1 MTSAELVVDLSRLGV
16 KLWVDGDQLRFKAP
30 QGALTPELKARLRE
44 QKGELVNFLCRVRES
59 LESSEAPPIRPVARR
74 GDVPLSYAQERLW
87 IIDQW
92 ESNAAYNIFDEILIE
107 GRINPA
113 ALEQSLNEIIRR
125 HETLR
130 TTFVIC
136 DRRPVQ
142 RIAPTRNFSIRLINL
157 DGLSGPDRD
166 SELSHLVLAEIA
178 RPFNLAQ
185 GPLLRV
191 WLFRLEA
198 ERHVLLF
205 NLHHI
210 ISDGWSTGVLIKE
223 LAAFYKAFTSGHSSP
238 LPELS
243 VQYADYAQW
252 QREWMNGDRLEN
264 HLRFWKERL
273 EGAPASLDLPSDRRR
288 PPVRTSRGA
297 AHQFTLPADLSAEV
311 RRLSQQERVTPFMVL
326 LAAWKTL
333 LWRYAGQD
341 DIVVGSPHANRN
353 RTEIEDL
360 IGFFVNTLVLR
371 TNLSGHLSFQELL
384 ARVRETTIS
393 AQAHQDLPF
402 EKLVEEI
409 QPDRDP
415 SRTPL
420 FQVVFVFQ
428 NAPMREMEAPGLILK
443 RLDLPTET
451 SKFDLSL
458 TITDAEPS
466 LPAVIEYSTDLFE
479 GATIRRMLT
488 HFQNLLKGA
497 VADPG
502 QRLSELPLLTEV
514 ERRQLLEWNRS
525 GARYPAETCLHQL
538 FEAQV
543 AQTPN
548 AVAVAFEGARFSY
561 QQLNA
566 RANQLGRHLRAL
578 GVGPDV
584 LVGLYLDRSL
594 DLVVAMLAVLKAG
607 GAYLPLD
614 LAYPPDRLAFMLED
628 SQTTLLIT
636 KRSRVEDRESQSAT
650 LDLQSLILDPRVRV
664 ICIDGERELI
674 ERQSVEN
681 PTNEATANNLAY
693 VIYTSGSTGRPKGAL
708 VTHANVVRLF
718 SATQDWYH
726 FDERD
731 VWTLFHS
738 YAFDFSVWELWGA
751 LLHGGRLVIV
761 PYWVSR
767 SPEAFHELLRREQVT
782 VLNQTPSAFRQLIR
796 TAAPPSVM
804 PSVIVDEQTETA
816 PELAL
821 RLVIFG
827 GEALE
832 LQSLKPWF
840 DRHGDERPQLVNM
853 YGITETTVHVSF
865 RPIRATDLEEGRG
878 SVIGGAIPDLEIYV
892 LDGHLRPAPI
902 GVPGEMYVGGAGVAR
917 GYLNRPELTA
927 ERFIPDPFGGAVG
940 ARLYRTGDLA
950 RYLADGDLEYLG
962 RTDHQVKIRGFR
974 IELGEIEAS
983 LNTHPLIGEAAV
995 LVREDSPGEKRLVA
1009 YLVTKPETAPS
1020 ISELREF
1027 LKQKLPEYMTP
1038 AAFVAL
1044 DALPLTENGKLDRR
1058 ALPAPDAARPELEEA
1073 YAAPRNAREELLAEI
1088 WASVLNV
1095 DRVGIHDNFFELG
1108 GHSLLGTQL
1117 MSRVN
1122 EGFHVNLPLRVL
1134 FESPTVA
1141 GLTERIESA
1150 LVSGEK
1156 SAIPPIKI
1164 VSREEP
1170 LPLSYAQENLWLYEQ
1185 LAPGTPTYTT
1195 CRSGRVWGLLNPIAV
1210 EEVVNGLLQ
1219 RHEPLRTSYTS
1230 IDGTPFQ
1237 IINPHHR
1244 FQLPLVDLSGLSKAD
1259 REEMALRLSNES
1271 AQRPLPLTEPTVA
1284 RAHLLRLDREEHVF
1298 VLAIHH
1304 IAYDLWSGGILLGEI
1319 ERAYL
1324 AYSGGEQLRLPPLPI
1339 QYADFAV
1346 WQRNYLQGEILER
1359 QFSYWGEK
1367 LKGLSAMPLELP
1379 TDRPRP
1385 AIETMRGAIIHPK
1398 FPKGLSD
1405 EIRSLAMR
1413 EGVTQFVILLAVFQT
1428 LLNRYTRQDDIATG
1442 SVITNRNRV
1451 ELEDAVGFFD
1461 NTIVLRSDASGH
1473 PSFREFLRRVR
1484 DTALGAHANP
1494 HLPFDLLVKELQPE
1508 RASNRTPLIQAMF
1521 VFLLNYPAMERE
1533 LANLKVVP
1541 YNLNSGKAGFDLF
1554 LGLHES
1560 ERGIVGE
1567 LGYNCDLFDETTIE
1581 RMNRHF
1587 ERLLEAVT
1595 TNPEQRLIDL
1605 PLLTA
1610 TERTELLA
1618 ARNDTQRAYPIDKLV
1633 HELFEEQVGR
1643 TPDSVA
1649 VVFEAEHLT
1658 YGQLNLRANQ
1668 VAHYLRRRGAS
1679 AEVRVGICMSRSIEM
1694 IVGIVGILKTGAAYV
1709 PLDPN
1714 YPSERVAFMLKD
1726 AGAPILFTEE
1736 WAQPLLDGSSAER
1749 VTPDSDWEE
1758 IISES
1763 AANPGSMTDLDSLA
1777 YVIYTSGSTGQ
1788 PRGVGITHRSAVS
1801 FLNWAHEIY
1810 PREMLDGLLAATSIC
1825 FDLSI
1830 YELFLPLCFGGR
1842 IILVENVLALPNLI
1856 SKQEVTLI
1864 NSVPSVIRELLNND
1878 ALPPSIRTMNLAGEA
1893 LPADLVRQIYNRSS
1907 IEHVYNLYGP
1917 SETTTYST
1925 FGLIPEN
1932 NAGAPPIGQPIA
1944 NTQVYVLDR
1953 EMNPAPVG
1961 VYGELYIGGIG
1972 LARGYLNRPGPTA
1985 EKFMANPFS
1994 AAPGARMYRTG
2005 DQVRWLTDGN
2015 LEFLGR
2021 IDHQIKM
2028 RGFRIELG
2036 EIEAVLASHPAVR
2049 EAVVTVV
2056 EDIAQRD
2063 KRLVAYVVF
2072 RENAHLSNSELRA
2085 YLQEKLPEY
2094 MAPSAY
2100 VTLEELPLTPS
2111 GKLNRR
2117 ALPMPEAASAA
2128 REQSLVAPRDDIE
2141 LRLVRLWEKLFDAQR
2156 VSIRDS
2162 FFDLGGH
2169 SLLAVK
2175 LATQI
2180 RKQFGRDLPPSV
2192 LLQNST
2198 IERLASFLRQE
2209 AILVN
2214 HSALVAFQS
2223 DGEPNGGRPPF
2234 FCVHPV
2240 GGNVICYAELARQL
2254 GPEQPFYAFQTPQP
2268 GEGGKLNTIE
2278 NLAAHYLEYLPEIQP
2293 RGPYRLGGWSMG
2305 GVIAFEMAR
2314 RLVDR
2319 GEEVELVALI
2329 DSFAP
2334 SGLREPENLSDQVLI
2349 TSLIEDLEGLSGR
2362 SYGLSPDSLR
2372 QATRDEALRVALDRM
2387 KSLDLAPRDFGLS
2400 ELCDLFE
2407 VYQANLMALMSYNPQ
2422 RYSGR
2427 VTLFKARPSIS
2438 EQEPDSTLGWSRL
2451 AAGGVEVHEMET
2463 NHYSIIAEPCVR
2475 SLAARLN
2482 EKLGGGR
2489 LWIT

>member
-1 MTSAELVVDLSRLGV
+1 MTTAELVVDLSRLGV
-16 KLWVDGDQLRFKAP
+16 RLWVDGDQLRFRAP
-30 QGALTPELKARLRE
+30 QGSLTPELKARLRE
-44 QKGELVNFLCRVRES
+44 QKGELVNFLCQVRES

-74 GDVPLSYAQERLW
+74 SDPPLSYAQERLW
-87 IIDQW
+87 IVDQW
-92 ESNAAYNIFDEILIE
+92 ESDNAAYNIFDEILIE

-113 ALEQSLNEIIRR
+113 ALEQSLNEITRR

-130 TTFVIC
+130 TTFVIR
-136 DRRPVQ
+136 DGQPVQ
-142 RIAPTRNFSIRLINL
+142 RIAPVAPARNFSIRLINL

-166 SELSHLVLAEIA
+166 SELSRSVLAETT
-178 RPFNLAQ
+178 RPFDLAQ

-191 WLFRLEA
+191 WLFRLGA

-210 ISDGWSTGVLIKE
+210 VSDGWSTGVLIKE
-223 LAAFYKAFTSGHSSP
+223 LAALYEAFTSGRCSP

-252 QREWMNGDRLEN
+252 QREWMSDDRLESN
-264 HLRFWKERL
+264 LRFWKDRL
-273 EGAPASLDLPSDRRR
+273 KGAPASLDLPADLPR
-288 PPVRTSRGA
+288 PPVRTFRGA

-333 LWRYAGQD
+333 LWKYAGQD
-341 DIVVGSPHANRN
+341 DIVVGAPHANRN

-371 TNLSGHLSFQELL
+371 TNLSEDPSFQELL

-409 QPDRDP
+409 QPDRDL

-420 FQVVFVFQ
+420 FQVAFVFQ
-428 NAPMREMEAPGLILK
+428 NAPMQEMEAPGLILK
-443 RLDLPTET
+443 RIDLPTET

-458 TITDAEPS
+458 TITDAGAS
-466 LPAVIEYSTDLFE
+466 LPAVIEYSADLFE
-479 GATIRRMLT
+479 ASTIERMAGN
-488 HFQNLLKGA
+488 FKRLLESG

-502 QRLSELPLLTEV
+502 RRLWELESLGEE
-514 ERRQLLEWNRS
+514 ERRQLLVEWNDTGADYPS
-525 GARYPAETCLHQL
+525 GESIHQL
-538 FEAQV
+538 FEAQ
-543 AQTPN
+543 APRTPES
-548 AVAVAFEGARFSY
+548 VAVICGHEQVSY
-561 QQLNA
+561 QELNR
-566 RANQLGRHLRAL
+566 RANQLAHYLRGL
-578 GVGPDV
+578 GVGPEVRVGV
-584 LVGLYLDRSL
+584 LLERSIEM
-594 DLVVAMLAVLKAG
+594 VVALLGVLKAG
-607 GAYLPLD
+607 GAYVPLD
-614 LAYPPDRLAFMLED
+614 PQYPQSRLAFMLED
-628 SQTTLLIT
+628 AQAQILLTQRSLQNSQEWGRCQVVCL
-636 KRSRVEDRESQSAT
+636 EDERRRMANLS
-650 LDLQSLILDPRVRV
+650 DLNP
-664 ICIDGERELI
+664 
-674 ERQSVEN
+674 SVEVDGG
-681 PTNEATANNLAY
+681 NLAY
-693 VIYTSGSTGRPKGAL
+693 LIYTSGSTGVPKGVAIE
-708 VTHANVVRLF
+708 HH
-718 SATQDWYH
+718 SATTLIHWAQET
-726 FDERD
+726 FDPAALR
-731 VWTLFHS
+731 VTLAS
-738 YAFDFSVWELWGA
+738 TSLCFDLSVFELFVPLSSGA
-751 LLHGGRLVIV
+751 AVVIADNALAL
-761 PYWVSR
+761 
-767 SPEAFHELLRREQVT
+767 PELPARESVT
-782 VLNQTPSAFRQLIR
+782 LINTVPSAM
-796 TAAPPSVM
+796 A
-804 PSVIVDEQTETA
+804 
-816 PELAL
+816 ELTRRRAL
-821 RLVIFG
+821 PADVRVVNLA
-827 GEALE
+827 GEALGRALVE
-832 LQSLKPWF
+832 VVYEQAPSSAVYNLYGPSEDTTYSTWALV
-840 DRHGDERPQLVNM
+840 ERAAAAAPAI
-853 YGITETTVHVSF
+853 G
-865 RPIRATDLEEGRG
+865 RPIANTQ
-878 SVIGGAIPDLEIYV
+878 AYV
-892 LDGHLRPAPI
+892 LDAWLQALPI
-902 GVPGEMYVGGAGVAR
+902 GVAGELYLSGEGVAR
-917 GYLNRPELTA
+917 GYLRRPGMTA
-927 ERFIPDPFGGAVG
+927 ERFAPNPYSAASGGHG
-940 ARLYRTGDLA
+940 ERMYRTGDLV
-950 RYLADGDLEYLG
+950 RYGANGELEYLG
-962 RTDHQVKIRGFR
+962 RIDQQVKIRGFR
-974 IELGEIEAS
+974 IE
-983 LNTHPLIGEAAV
+983 PLEVQAALAKFPGIKESVV
-995 LVREDSPGEKRLVA
+995 LAVGAAGEKRLAA
-1009 YLVTKPETAPS
+1009 YFTTIQDSSPS
-1020 ISELREF
+1020 VKELRSY
-1027 LKQKLPEYMTP
+1027 LKNKLPEYMIPSTF
-1038 AAFVAL
+1038 AHL
-1044 DALPLTENGKLDRR
+1044 SQLPLTPNGKTDRK
-1058 ALPAPDAARPELEEA
+1058 ALAALTPENPVSEESFV
-1073 YAAPRNAREELLAEI
+1073 APRDIVEEHLARMWSELLKLERI
-1088 WASVLNV
+1088 GV
-1095 DRVGIHDNFFELG
+1095 HDNFFELG

-1141 GLTERIESA
+1141 GLTERIGSA

-1156 SAIPPIKI
+1156 SEIPPIET
-1164 VSREEP
+1164 VSRAEP

-1185 LAPGTPTYTT
+1185 LAPDTPTYTT
-1195 CRSGRVWGLLNPIAV
+1195 CRSGRVWGPLNSIAV

-1244 FQLPLVDLSGLSKAD
+1244 FRLPLVDLSGLSKAD

-1271 AQRPLPLTEPTVA
+1271 ARRPLPLTEPTVA
-1284 RAHLLRLDREEHVF
+1284 RAHLLRLDHEEHVF

-1324 AYSGGEQLRLPPLPI
+1324 AYSGGEQLSLPPLPI

-1359 QFSYWGEK
+1359 QFTYWGEK
-1367 LKGLSAMPLELP
+1367 LKGLSATPLELP

-1398 FPKGLSD
+1398 FPKQLSD

-1413 EGVTQFVILLAVFQT
+1413 EGVTQFITLLAVFQT
-1428 LLNRYTRQDDIATG
+1428 LLHRYTYQDDIVSG
-1442 SVITNRNRV
+1442 SVITNRNRM

-1461 NTIVLRSDASGH
+1461 NTIVLRADASGNL
-1473 PSFREFLRRVR
+1473 SFREFLRRVR
-1484 DTALGAHANP
+1484 DTVLGAYANP

-1521 VFLLNYPAMERE
+1521 IFLLNYPAMERE
-1533 LANLKVVP
+1533 IANLKVVP

-1554 LGLHES
+1554 MGLRET

-1581 RMNRHF
+1581 RMSGHF

-1605 PLLTA
+1605 PLLTEP
-1610 TERTELLA
+1610 ERTELLA
-1618 ARNDTQRAYPIDKLV
+1618 ARNETQRAYPIDKGMS
-1633 HELFEEQVGR
+1633 ELFEEQSGR

-1658 YGQLNLRANQ
+1658 YSRLNLRANQ

-1726 AGAPILFTEE
+1726 AGAPILLTEE

-1749 VTPDSDWEE
+1749 VTLDSDWEE

-1763 AANPGSMTDLDSLA
+1763 AANPGSMTDLDNLA

-1788 PRGVGITHRSAVS
+1788 PRGVAITHRSAVS
-1801 FLNWAHEIY
+1801 FLNWAREIY
-1810 PREMLDGLLAATSIC
+1810 PRESLDGLLAATSIC

-1864 NSVPSVIRELLNND
+1864 NSVPSLIRELLGAD
-1878 ALPPSIRTMNLAGEA
+1878 ALPTSIRTMNLAGEA
-1893 LPADLVRQIYNRSS
+1893 LPADLVRQIYNNSS
-1907 IEHVYNLYGP
+1907 IERVYNLYGP

-1932 NAGAPPIGQPIA
+1932 NAGAPTIGRPIA

-1985 EKFMANPFS
+1985 EKFMADPFS

-2005 DQVRWLTDGN
+2005 DQVRWLSDGN

-2049 EAVVTVV
+2049 EAVVTMV
-2056 EDIAQRD
+2056 EDIAERD

-2072 RENAHLSNSELRA
+2072 KENSHSGDLELRA
-2085 YLQEKLPEY
+2085 YLREKLPEY
-2094 MAPSAY
+2094 MVPSAC

-2117 ALPMPEAASAA
+2117 ALPTPEAAPAA
-2128 REQSLVAPRDDIE
+2128 RERSLIAPRDEIE
-2141 LRLVRLWEKLFDAQR
+2141 LRLVRLWEKLFGAQR

-2198 IERLASFLRQE
+2198 IERLAFFLRQE
-2209 AILVN
+2209 AVPLK

-2223 DGEPNGGRPPF
+2223 NSGPNGSRPPF
-2234 FCVHPV
+2234 FCVHPI
-2240 GGNVICYAELARQL
+2240 GGNVVCYAELARQL

-2268 GEGGKLNTIE
+2268 GEDRKLSTIE

-2319 GEEVELVALI
+2319 GEGVELVALI

-2334 SGLREPENLSDQVLI
+2334 SGLREPENLNDKVLI
-2349 TSLIEDLEGLSGR
+2349 ASLIEDLEGLSGR
-2362 SYGLSPDSLR
+2362 SYGLSLDSLR
-2372 QATRDEALRVALDRM
+2372 QATRDEALGVVLDRM

-2400 ELCDLFE
+2400 ELCDLVE
-2407 VYQANLMALMSYNPQ
+2407 VYQANLMALMNYKPQ

-2427 VTLFKARPSIS
+2427 VTLFRARPSIS
-2438 EQEPDSTLGWSRL
+2438 EQNPDSTLGWSHL

-2463 NHYSIIAEPCVR
+2463 DHYSIIAEPSVR

-2482 EKLGGGR
+2482 ERLDGGR
-2489 LWIT
+2489 LWTT